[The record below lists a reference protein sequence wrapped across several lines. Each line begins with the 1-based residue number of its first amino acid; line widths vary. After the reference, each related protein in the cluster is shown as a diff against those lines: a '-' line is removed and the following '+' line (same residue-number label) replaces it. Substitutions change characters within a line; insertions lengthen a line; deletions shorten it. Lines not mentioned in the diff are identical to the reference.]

1 MIICNG
7 KDNNNNYSFCSYYNY
22 KKNILAVICP
32 LSNTKEYGIY
42 LLNETYASHN
52 GGIFFCSHF
61 LARGKATITR
71 KSKTSG
77 ARSCNSMIMCSQVNS
92 LSSYW
97 MRTSTYIVA
106 LKNVN
111 KHQKLWHMKTVCLIF
126 LLIPL
131 AYIVDQENPCGPA
144 KQPMNMVLTL
154 EFEPRPHWWESSA
167 PATVPLLPPCNKNVL
182 HQLFFVKFNFNFS
195 FKF

>member
-1 MIICNG
+1 MR
-7 KDNNNNYSFCSYYNY
+7 
-22 KKNILAVICP
+22 
-32 LSNTKEYGIY
+32 
-42 LLNETYASHN
+42 LNSCHLIFIRIPYASHN

-167 PATVPLLPPCNKNVL
+167 PTTVPLLPPCNKNVL